1 MKYIYVLSSCNAW
14 KEWASR
20 DIILVTTSI
29 RKLRKEIKEQVKKG
43 NMEIGNEY
51 MFNDWLNGN
60 YIGCSHE
67 SLDNILQY
75 GMLEV
80 WED

>member
-1 MKYIYVLSSCNAW
+1 MKNIYILSTCNEW

-20 DIILVTTSI
+20 DIVLVTTSI
-29 RKLRKEIKEQVKKG
+29 RKLRKEIKQRVKKG
-43 NMEIGNEY
+43 DFEIGNEY
-51 MFNDWLNGN
+51 MFKDWLNGN
-60 YIGCSHE
+60 YIGCNHSDLH
-67 SLDNILQY
+67 DILRY

>member
-1 MKYIYVLSSCNAW
+1 MKNIYVLSSCNAW

-29 RKLRKEIKEQVKKG
+29 RKVRKEIKEQVKKG
-43 NMEIGNEY
+43 DMEIGNEY
-51 MFNDWLNGN
+51 MFKDWLNGN

-67 SLDNILQY
+67 RLNHILEY

-80 WED
+80 